1 MTLIVEKKNDVYLT
15 IDAEPNVAR
24 ELSEFFTFEV
34 PGFKFMPAYRN
45 RVWDGKIR
53 LFSQKTKEMY
63 LGLYPYIKQ
72 YAEERDLPIVAG
84 PGVGVINLSLI
95 HI

>member
-1 MTLIVEKKNDVYLT
+1 MTVIVEKKNDVYLT
-15 IDAEPNVAR
+15 IDAEPNIQR

-53 LFSQKTKEMY
+53 LFSQKTWKNYVE
-63 LGLYPYIKQ
+63 
-72 YAEERDLPIVAG
+72 
-84 PGVGVINLSLI
+84 
-95 HI
+95 